1 MIKKLFKNYEKIFMV
16 FLYLQPF
23 LDLSAGVML
32 HFNINLTISSVI
44 RILFMVVSFIYLIFY
59 IRNKKLNIYLGCLI
73 LYFIMFIATVLIT
86 KGYPALFYEVKNLI
100 TTYYFVVIMLSLICL
115 YKKTLFNT
123 KNLLIIYI
131 IYLICLFIPNVFNIG
146 FNSYYESK
154 IGSVGWFLSANS
166 VGSILSIILPI
177 LLINIKKINI
187 KIIILGLINLYVIFG
202 IGTKVPPLAFI
213 LVIGINIL
221 YYVITLIRK
230 KEYKKLSIILLPV
243 IIVFIASFFIFPK
256 THFYKNLVIHIN
268 YLEKKDNG
276 KITTW
281 HIIDHFI
288 FSERLSFEEKTRKA
302 YNKSSILE
310 KAFGIGY
317 IENYSTDKVRLKTV
331 EMDYFDVFYRHG
343 IFGFIIF
350 FYPLVYV
357 LKGILSNK
365 YKLNKK
371 TLNIGL
377 SIILIFILALF
388 QGHIFV
394 NPANSIYVA
403 LILALTY
410 NKSMVF
416 KNEKQA

>member
-1 MIKKLFKNYEKIFMV
+1 MSFWKYEEW
-16 FLYLQPF
+16 
-23 LDLSAGVML
+23 
-32 HFNINLTISSVI
+32 
-44 RILFMVVSFIYLIFY
+44 
-59 IRNKKLNIYLGCLI
+59 C
-73 LYFIMFIATVLIT
+73 
-86 KGYPALFYEVKNLI
+86 
-100 TTYYFVVIMLSLICL
+100 
-115 YKKTLFNT
+115 YKK
-123 KNLLIIYI
+123 
-131 IYLICLFIPNVFNIG
+131 
-146 FNSYYESK
+146 YYN
-154 IGSVGWFLSANS
+154 W
-166 VGSILSIILPI
+166 
-177 LLINIKKINI
+177 
-187 KIIILGLINLYVIFG
+187 
-202 IGTKVPPLAFI
+202 
-213 LVIGINIL
+213 
-221 YYVITLIRK
+221 
-230 KEYKKLSIILLPV
+230 
-243 IIVFIASFFIFPK
+243 
-256 THFYKNLVIHIN
+256 
-268 YLEKKDNG
+268 

-288 FSERLSFEEKTRKA
+288 FSERISFEEKTRKA

>member
-1 MIKKLFKNYEKIFMV
+1 M
-16 FLYLQPF
+16 
-23 LDLSAGVML
+23 
-32 HFNINLTISSVI
+32 
-44 RILFMVVSFIYLIFY
+44 
-59 IRNKKLNIYLGCLI
+59 
-73 LYFIMFIATVLIT
+73 
-86 KGYPALFYEVKNLI
+86 
-100 TTYYFVVIMLSLICL
+100 
-115 YKKTLFNT
+115 
-123 KNLLIIYI
+123 
-131 IYLICLFIPNVFNIG
+131 
-146 FNSYYESK
+146 
-154 IGSVGWFLSANS
+154 
-166 VGSILSIILPI
+166 
-177 LLINIKKINI
+177 
-187 KIIILGLINLYVIFG
+187 
-202 IGTKVPPLAFI
+202 
-213 LVIGINIL
+213 
-221 YYVITLIRK
+221 
-230 KEYKKLSIILLPV
+230 
-243 IIVFIASFFIFPK
+243 VFIASFFVFPK

-302 YNKSSILE
+302 YNKSNILE

-317 IENYSTDKVRLKTV
+317 IENYGTDKVRLKTV

-357 LKGILSNK
+357 LKGILSSK
-365 YKLNKK
+365 YKLDKK
-371 TLNIGL
+371 TLNIGT
-377 SIILIFILALF
+377 SIFLIFILALF